1 MLNIPQRCNNPLNL
15 MIPKPVG
22 EATEVFNLNEKTGL
36 GFAVFPTPM
45 AGWRAAFRQIRA
57 DQRRG
62 LTLRQ
67 FIFKFAPPVENDTNA
82 YLEFVAKE
90 MAVDKDTLISSLS
103 RYALAGV
110 MAEFEG
116 YFAEEEAL

>member
-1 MLNIPQRCNNPLNL
+1 MNIPQKCNNPINL
-15 MIPKPVG
+15 MLLKAVG
-22 EATEVFNLNEKTGL
+22 EATEIYRPRPEMTL
-36 GFAVFPTPM
+36 GYCVFPTPM

-62 LTLRQ
+62 LSLKQ
-67 FIFKFAPPVENDTNA
+67 FIFKFAPPTENDTNA
-82 YLEFVAKE
+82 YLEFVCKE
-90 MAVDKDTLISSLS
+90 MNEDGAVPLSSLS

-116 YFAEEEAL
+116 YFAEEEE